1 MLGGSTLT
9 EWLLKT
15 GIVLNDLLIKISQ
28 VVQRCQDGCDFS
40 SQNAEGEDVQI
51 YFP

>member
-15 GIVLNDLLIKISQ
+15 GIVLNDLLIKIRQ
-28 VVQRCQDGCDFS
+28 VFQRCQDGCDS
-40 SQNAEGEDVQI
+40 AVEMQRSKSD
-51 YFP
+51 